1 MDDIKGKNK
10 KVDDDLQQAK
20 DSLTE
25 KLDKEIKEVSLIN
38 VIFRMSICICGT
50 PQYRITLRANYP
62 KPKRTIHFLVRDCDQ
77 CLFKRI
83 IKYLYFLFFL
93 KFNKR

>member
-25 KLDKEIKEVSLIN
+25 KLDKEIKEVNLII
-38 VIFRMSICICGT
+38 VLFGMSICKRAR
-50 PQYRITLRANYP
+50 PQCRITILACYP
-62 KPKRTIHFLVRDCDQ
+62 KHKC
-77 CLFKRI
+77 RI
-83 IKYLYFLFFL
+83 YF
-93 KFNKR
+93 

>member
-25 KLDKEIKEVSLIN
+25 KLDKEIKEVSLII
-38 VIFRMSICICGT
+38 VLFRMSICIRAT
-50 PQYRITLRANYP
+50 PHCRITIRACYQNTNV
-62 KPKRTIHFLVRDCDQ
+62 KFIFRDMIVIN
-77 CLFKRI
+77 LFSKG
-83 IKYLYFLFFL
+83 
-93 KFNKR
+93 

>member
-25 KLDKEIKEVSLIN
+25 KLDKEIKEVSLTKGL
-38 VIFRMSICICGT
+38 FRMSICIRATFQC
-50 PQYRITLRANYP
+50 RIT
-62 KPKRTIHFLVRDCDQ
+62 I
-77 CLFKRI
+77 
-83 IKYLYFLFFL
+83 
-93 KFNKR
+93 

>member
-25 KLDKEIKEVSLIN
+25 KLDKEIKEVSLII
-38 VIFRMSICICGT
+38 VLFRMSICIRAAPHC
-50 PQYRITLRANYP
+50 RITIRACYQ
-62 KPKRTIHFLVRDCDQ
+62 KHKSTI
-77 CLFKRI
+77 
-83 IKYLYFLFFL
+83 YL
-93 KFNKR
+93 

>member
-25 KLDKEIKEVSLIN
+25 KLDKEIKEVSLII
-38 VIFRMSICICGT
+38 VLFIMSICIRAT
-50 PQYRITLRANYP
+50 RHSRITIRACYQ
-62 KPKRTIHFLVRDCDQ
+62 KDRRTI
-77 CLFKRI
+77 
-83 IKYLYFLFFL
+83 YF
-93 KFNKR
+93 

>member
-1 MDDIKGKNK
+1 MVRYIIFLCCHLFTLILNFSKLYFSKCFILQIGLREDIDDCKGKNK

-38 VIFRMSICICGT
+38 GLFRMSICICVT
-50 PQYRITLRANYP
+50 S
-62 KPKRTIHFLVRDCDQ
+62 
-77 CLFKRI
+77 
-83 IKYLYFLFFL
+83 
-93 KFNKR
+93 

>member
-25 KLDKEIKEVSLIN
+25 KLDKEIKEVNLII
-38 VIFRMSICICGT
+38 VLFGMYICKRDRPQCRMTI
-50 PQYRITLRANYP
+50 RACYP
-62 KPKRTIHFLVRDCDQ
+62 KHKC
-77 CLFKRI
+77 RI
-83 IKYLYFLFFL
+83 YF
-93 KFNKR
+93 

>member
-25 KLDKEIKEVSLIN
+25 KLDKEIKEVSLII
-38 VIFRMSICICGT
+38 VLFRMSICIRAT
-50 PQYRITLRANYP
+50 PHCRITIRACYQ
-62 KPKRTIHFLVRDCDQ
+62 KHKRTLFLGA
-77 CLFKRI
+77 
-83 IKYLYFLFFL
+83 
-93 KFNKR
+93 